1 MESTHYKILV
11 VDDEEPTRKLIVDL
25 LATKGHQCLTANNGL
40 EALDKIV
47 GTKFDAVITDIV
59 MPEMDGIALTKEV
72 SKHGQNLPVMVM
84 TGYTEEYSAQ
94 TAIASG
100 AREFINK
107 PFSISEFLIRFDK
120 MMRDHK
126 GEEALLALSLIDE
139 LTGLYNRRRFFVLT
153 EQYLKLSVRTKKR
166 LLFLFIDMDNLKW
179 INDHHGHNEGDQ
191 TLIDL
196 ADILKKTFRESDIIA
211 RIGGDEFVVLS
222 ESTDESGEIV
232 LTRLH
237 ENIKDYNAKRS
248 RRYTL
253 SISVGTT
260 QFDPKY
266 PVSIDELLSEADASM
281 YAQKRKRRKQESRLE
296 VRNGS
301 MKNEE
306 KETKP
311 RYGIVNFQKR
321 KYPRFNVDL
330 PIEYSPSGLFFRHG
344 NAANVS
350 EGGLLLYLSGPMEI
364 GQNLMVKLFLSEGS
378 KLNTIETLVQVV
390 WKDILS
396 GEDREDY
403 RTGVKFAYITP
414 EDFEKLKNFLR
425 SLPA

>member
-11 VDDEEPTRKLIVDL
+11 VDDEEPMGKLIVSL
-25 LATKGHQCLTANNGL
+25 LSSSGHQCVTANNGR
-40 EALDKIV
+40 EALDK
-47 GTKFDAVITDIV
+47 GMETKFDALITDIV
-59 MPEMDGIALTKEV
+59 MPEMDGIGLIKEL
-72 SKHGQNLPVMVM
+72 SEHYQNIPVMVM
-84 TGYTEEYSAQ
+84 TGYTEEYSAE

-100 AREFINK
+100 ARDFIKK

-126 GEEALLALSLIDE
+126 GEEVLLALSLIDE

-153 EQYLKLSVRTKKR
+153 EQYLKLSVRTKKK
-166 LLFLFIDMDNLKW
+166 LLLLFIDMDNLKW

-191 TLIDL
+191 ALIDV
-196 ADILKKTFRESDIIA
+196 ANMLKKTFRESDIIA

-222 ESTDESGEIV
+222 ESTDENSETV
-232 LTRLH
+232 LTRLY
-237 ENIKDYNAKRS
+237 ENIKDHNAKGS
-248 RRYTL
+248 RRYDL

-266 PVSIDELLSEADASM
+266 PVSIDELLSKADALM
-281 YAQKRKRRKQESRLE
+281 YAQKRKRREQDSRLE

-311 RYGIVNFQKR
+311 RYGIANFKKR
-321 KYPRFNVDL
+321 KYFRFNVDL

-350 EGGLLLYLSGPMEI
+350 EGGLLLYLSEPMEI

-396 GEDREDY
+396 GEGREDY
-403 RTGVKFAYITP
+403 RTGVKCAYITP
-414 EDFEKLKNFLR
+414 KDFEKLKNFLR
-425 SLPA
+425 SLSG